1 MANIPLRA
9 YEKKIEE
16 LIEQNH
22 LPEAVAHCRHILKS
36 YPKNISTYRILGK
49 AFLEAKQ
56 YTETADVFK
65 RVLTVFPDDFISHVG
80 MSIIRENEN
89 NLDAAIW
96 HMELAFDSQP
106 SNIAIQEE
114 LKRLFGRRDGTHP
127 TKIRLTRGALV
138 RMYARGELY
147 QQAIAEINSALS
159 EDIKRLDLE
168 VFLAKML
175 FLSGDQNAAIELCQ
189 KLAKEI
195 PYCFDV
201 NKVLFDTSPAAS
213 QADKNNVYA
222 GRLQELDPYF
232 AFVNPKFPSVDD
244 IPDDKVMID
253 ELSDSSL
260 ADATRD
266 SSWISN
272 LENSWDKP
280 SFVPEPQTTTPGP
293 QTPSLDTNLAPALNA
308 ADLFGEDKEPSL
320 ESIFETPKAE
330 ETQPIESVQSNDW
343 LHDLN
348 SSKPESS
355 PSENRGSAD
364 QPTEVPDWLSS
375 LVPEDASASQATNP
389 PVEPASAFFEPEGSS
404 DEKDTFASSGV
415 GAFEYESTPPE
426 EKTTEPEDNAD
437 LPDWLKNFDTEK
449 TAEPVSQ
456 DDLPDWLNSL
466 QVPGGKPANTESAAS
481 AFEVPDEIPNAAASS
496 AAIFSEEPAAPAVS
510 QPKIDTEISS
520 LSLEESQEQS
530 QVEEESL
537 PAETVSVQEE
547 TNEVPD
553 WIRKLHE
560 KPEASEAQQSASESE
575 PMPESIASESV
586 VESFIPEPIEQA
598 APKPEGET
606 LSTDQTISDQTSDE
620 LLEWLRDLKPE
631 DSESLQAEGEM
642 AQEGAGNTDSLAY
655 DFDAELSKLNQP
667 EEILPQAT
675 TQESI
680 PGQEMSLPEDDTDD
694 FLNRLAGVQPQ
705 AEPIEEFEALVVE
718 PSFESPV
725 KEQPSAEEVPAASSF
740 LDQFLQSSSEPSI
753 DEEPAAPEVTPS
765 SPAATPLPSDGDIQQ
780 LLSTTQNKPDDY
792 ISWQKL
798 GDAYANTGR
807 YTDALFA
814 YSKAEQILINLI

>member
-56 YTETADVFK
+56 YNETADVFK

-168 VFLAKML
+168 VFLARMYY
-175 FLSGDQNAAIELCQ
+175 LSGDQTAAVELCQ
-189 KLAKEI
+189 KLVKEI
-195 PYCFDV
+195 PYCYEV
-201 NKVLFDTSPAAS
+201 NRTLFITSPAAS

-222 GRLQELDPYF
+222 GRLRELDPYF
-232 AFVNPKFPSVDD
+232 AFISPKFPSVEDVQ
-244 IPDDKVMID
+244 DDKVMIN

-260 ADATRD
+260 AEATRD

-280 SFVPEPQTTTPGP
+280 SFVPEPQSTTPGP
-293 QTPSLDTNLAPALNA
+293 QSTASNIGVVPSLNA
-308 ADLFGEDKEPSL
+308 DDLFGDSKEPSL
-320 ESIFETPKAE
+320 ESLFEKPNKE
-330 ETQPIESVQSNDW
+330 ETQPIESTQPNDW

-348 SSKPESS
+348 SSSPEPAPAESQKS
-355 PSENRGSAD
+355 DEPPA
-364 QPTEVPDWLSS
+364 EVPDWLRS
-375 LVPEDASASQATNP
+375 LVPEDAAASQAAIP
-389 PVEPASAFFEPEGSS
+389 PAEAASAFSEPESPTNQNDVFSSSGSS
-404 DEKDTFASSGV
+404 
-415 GAFEYESTPPE
+415 AFEIESTPADE
-426 EKTTEPEDNAD
+426 AGKEPADNAD

-449 TAEPVSQ
+449 STEPVSQ
-456 DDLPDWLNSL
+456 DDLPNWLNSL
-466 QVPGGKPANTESAAS
+466 QTPGVKPAGTEPATP
-481 AFEVPDEIPNAAASS
+481 AFEIPEEVQGVAAAS
-496 AAIFSEEPAAPAVS
+496 AAIFSEEPAAPPVETTG
-510 QPKIDTEISS
+510 IDSEITS
-520 LSLEESQEQS
+520 LSFEALQEQPLA
-530 QVEEESL
+530 QEEPM
-537 PAETVSVQEE
+537 PAEEVPAEPTAS
-547 TNEVPD
+547 EVPD

-560 KPEASEAQQSASESE
+560 TPETDQTSKLE
-575 PMPESIASESV
+575 PEPEPV
-586 VESFIPEPIEQA
+586 VEPVIPEPVAQV
-598 APKPEGET
+598 APTTEAET
-606 LSTDQTISDQTSDE
+606 LSPDQTISDQTSDE

-631 DSESLQAEGEM
+631 DSESLQGEGEM
-642 AQEGAGNTDSLAY
+642 PQEGTGNTDSLAY

-667 EEILPQAT
+667 LQSEPLEVVQEASSEQDLPPV
-675 TQESI
+675 I
-680 PGQEMSLPEDDTDD
+680 DDTDD

-705 AEPIEEFEALVVE
+705 AEPIQEFETPAVE
-718 PSFESPV
+718 IPFETPVEEQSP
-725 KEQPSAEEVPAASSF
+725 EAEEVPAASSF
-740 LDQFLQSSSEPSI
+740 LDQFLQSAAETTSP
-753 DEEPAAPEVTPS
+753 EEPAIPEVTPA
-765 SPAATPLPSDGDIQQ
+765 PAAVPQATEGDIQNY
-780 LLSTTQNKPDDY
+780 LTATQNKPDDY

-798 GDAYANTGR
+798 GDAYAGVGR
-807 YTDALFA
+807 YTDALYA
-814 YSKAEQILINLI
+814 YSKAELILINLI

>member
-56 YTETADVFK
+56 YNETADVFK

-168 VFLAKML
+168 VFLARMYY
-175 FLSGDQNAAIELCQ
+175 LSGDQNAAIDLCQ
-189 KLAKEI
+189 KLVKEI
-195 PYCFDV
+195 PYCYEV
-201 NKVLFDTSPAAS
+201 NKTLFDTSPAAS
-213 QADKNNVYA
+213 QADKNNAYA
-222 GRLQELDPYF
+222 GRLRELDPYF
-232 AFVNPKFPSVDD
+232 AFINPKFPSVEDVQ
-244 IPDDKVMID
+244 DDKVMID

-260 ADATRD
+260 AEATRD

-272 LENSWDKP
+272 LDNSWDKP
-280 SFVPEPQTTTPGP
+280 SFVPEPQSTTPAPKTQAMDMGVV
-293 QTPSLDTNLAPALNA
+293 PSLNVD
-308 ADLFGEDKEPSL
+308 DLFGENKEPSL
-320 ESIFETPKAE
+320 ESLLEKPQKE
-330 ETQPIESVQSNDW
+330 ETQPIESTQPNDW

-348 SSKPESS
+348 SSNPE
-355 PSENRGSAD
+355 PAPAEGLDNGA
-364 QPTEVPDWLSS
+364 QPAEVPDWLRS
-375 LVPEDASASQATNP
+375 LVPEEAAAAQAVTP
-389 PVEPASAFFEPEGSS
+389 PDEAASAFSESEVPTNQNDVFS
-404 DEKDTFASSGV
+404 SSGN
-415 GAFEYESTPPE
+415 GAFETESTPAGI
-426 EKTTEPEDNAD
+426 TSSEPTDNAD

-449 TAEPVSQ
+449 STEPVSQ
-456 DDLPDWLNSL
+456 DDLPNWLNSL
-466 QVPGGKPANTESAAS
+466 QTPGVKPARAEPAAP
-481 AFEVPDEIPNAAASS
+481 AFEIPEEAKGVSSVS
-496 AAIFSEEPAAPAVS
+496 AAIFSEEPVTPPVETS
-510 QPKIDTEISS
+510 GIDSEIAS
-520 LSLEESQEQS
+520 LSLEESQELPS
-530 QVEEESL
+530 VEEESL
-537 PAETVSVQEE
+537 PPEAVPAEPAES
-547 TNEVPD
+547 EVPD

-560 KPEASEAQQSASESE
+560 TSETDQTSKLEQEPEPVAE
-575 PMPESIASESV
+575 PV
-586 VESFIPEPIEQA
+586 IPEQV
-598 APKPEGET
+598 APTTEAEM
-606 LSTDQTISDQTSDE
+606 LSPDQTISDQTSDE

-631 DSESLQAEGEM
+631 DSDSLQGEGEM
-642 AQEGAGNTDSLAY
+642 PQAGTGNTDSLAY
-655 DFDAELSKLNQP
+655 DFDAELSKLNQLSQSEP
-667 EEILPQAT
+667 LEADQAVSAEENLPPA
-675 TQESI
+675 I
-680 PGQEMSLPEDDTDD
+680 DDTDD
-694 FLNRLAGVQPQ
+694 FLNRLAGVQPP
-705 AEPIEEFEALVVE
+705 AEPIQE
-718 PSFESPV
+718 FESPV
-725 KEQPSAEEVPAASSF
+725 AETPFEAPVEEQSPTPEEAPAAPSF
-740 LDQFLQSSSEPSI
+740 LDQFLQSAAEETVP
-753 DEEPAAPEVTPS
+753 EEPEAEIAAVTPP
-765 SPAATPLPSDGDIQQ
+765 PAAVPQAVDGDIQN
-780 LLSTTQNKPDDY
+780 LLTATQNKPDDY

-798 GDAYANTGR
+798 GDAYAGAGR
-807 YTDALFA
+807 YTDALYA